1 MRVRNL
7 VDSLQ
12 CSDRVLCASTFHT
25 SWIMLSTILSKIA
38 FCLPV
43 NVFQM
48 NWHACGKALLTTS
61 PLQTSSMCVSFLLL
75 RSLRSLLLNLTD
87 FLPSSQ
93 YHVPFSLGI
102 FHLCRAKHLRFLF
115 SNDSSAPTTACPE
128 WTQLASVFPQRHDL
142 SCLHVDNARTVLREN
157 HIKTFFFPKVYPQ

>member
-1 MRVRNL
+1 
-7 VDSLQ
+7 
-12 CSDRVLCASTFHT
+12 
-25 SWIMLSTILSKIA
+25 MLSTILSKMA

-48 NWHACGKALLTTS
+48 NWHARGKALLTTS

-75 RSLRSLLLNLTD
+75 PSLRSLLLNFTD

-93 YHVPFSLGI
+93 YHVRFSLGS
-102 FHLCRAKHLRFLF
+102 FYLCRAKHLRFLF
-115 SNDSSAPTTACPE
+115 SDDSSAPRTTCPE
-128 WTQLASVFPQRHDL
+128 WTQLASVFPRRHDL
-142 SCLHVDNARTVLREN
+142 SYVLREN